1 MRAPVDYRMVW
12 AAAFSAEYLRLADAG
27 MRGPA
32 AAAEAAFKADSA
44 ERDLRAHDAKPVP
57 GGRWCGD
64 VAHAADGSPPDDCER
79 CDVEHILSAE
89 AALKAAGV
97 SPPYAAHMDPEAAA
111 SFRRRWHGRPEV
123 LAQDVA
129 GVYAL
134 LPGEIVVARVSNTY
148 IITTEETSDTVDP
161 IVNVWRK

>member
-1 MRAPVDYRMVW
+1 MAW

-44 ERDLRAHDAKPVP
+44 ERDLRAHEARPVP

-79 CDVEHILSAE
+79 CDDSLDVEHILSAE
-89 AALKAAGV
+89 AVLQAAGV
-97 SPPYAAHMDPEAAA
+97 SPPYAAHVEPAAAADFRQRWRGHPEA
-111 SFRRRWHGRPEV
+111 
-123 LAQDVA
+123 LAPGVA

-134 LPGEIVVARVSNTY
+134 LPGEVVVGKVNNTF
-148 IITTEETSDTVDP
+148 ILTTEETSDPVDP

>member
-1 MRAPVDYRMVW
+1 MRAPEDYRMVW

-44 ERDLRAHDAKPVP
+44 VRDLRAHDAKPVP

-64 VAHAADGSPPDDCER
+64 VAHAADGSAPDDRER
-79 CDVEHILSAE
+79 CDDSLDVEHILSAE
-89 AALKAAGV
+89 AALQAAGV
-97 SPPYAAHMDPEAAA
+97 SPPYAAHVEPAAA
-111 SFRRRWHGRPEV
+111 ADFRRRWHGRPDV
-123 LAQDVA
+123 LAPDVA

-134 LPGEIVVARVSNTY
+134 LPGEVVVGKVNNTF
-148 IITTEETSDTVDP
+148 ILTTEAT
-161 IVNVWRK
+161 